1 MRRIAL
7 LGALALM
14 VSATTVFALP
24 VVNGD
29 FDDPVSENG
38 WTRWRAPWGTNEV
51 WSDPPGPSAGRL
63 ELSGNGSFGW
73 YQRMEVIP
81 SEIYT
86 LVGEWQGDIGSAG
99 WAEIMVFTSTE
110 GMSEQD
116 IVSRIDSGAAADI
129 AIKKDSWGLNPP
141 TVWGWDDVNNS
152 KFDGSPNPPPFEIHM
167 TCAEAVIALK
177 LGSVQN
183 GGAQW
188 VEYDNLELVPEPA
201 AALLLGLPMLL
212 IRRRR

>member
-1 MRRIAL
+1 MRKLAL
-7 LGALALM
+7 LSALALM
-14 VSATTVFALP
+14 VSASTVFALP
-24 VVNGD
+24 LVNGD

-51 WSDPPGPSAGRL
+51 WSDPAGPSSGDL
-63 ELSGNGSFGW
+63 GLSGNGSFGW
-73 YQRMEVIP
+73 WQRVPVIP

-86 LVGEWQGDIGSAG
+86 LQGEWAGDVGGAG
-99 WAEIMVFTSTE
+99 WAEVMVFTSTE
-110 GMSEQD
+110 GLTDSD
-116 IVSRIDSGAAADI
+116 IASRVDTGAAADI

-141 TVWGWDDVNNS
+141 TAWGWEDVNNS
-152 KFDGSPNPPPFEIHM
+152 KYDESPNPPPFEIHM

-177 LGSVQN
+177 LGSVE
-183 GGAQW
+183 GGGSQW
-188 VEYDNLELVPEPA
+188 VSYDNLELVPEPA